1 MAKKWALT
9 KRLKSKTKLKGKKEI
24 IIGLISLIAIVGLV
38 VGFFYLKGINVF
50 KEQRKFYVE
59 YGSVSGLAE
68 SNAVTVNGFKIG
80 LVSAISFQ
88 PSKPDKV
95 LIELLIENKD
105 IIIPEDTKAEL
116 RSDLLGT
123 RSIELLLG
131 ESTTL
136 AKNGGFI
143 NGATQKDLTD
153 QVNEQLLP
161 LKQKTE
167 ELIGNLD
174 TVISTVDEIFNVNKD
189 ALNSSFNKLEMAINT
204 FEHMS
209 RNLDT
214 IVAENRFTF
223 RNAMNKVESI
233 TGNLQKSNEE
243 VTNTLENLSAIT
255 DSIKAADL
263 TQTIDNAKN
272 ALSEATEILTAINSQ
287 EGSLGQLIYND
298 SLINNVNVM
307 VDQAQRLVE
316 NIKDH
321 PNRYLQFAVFGSKD
335 KGMKLDSRDEKALR
349 RFIKDSLRA
358 KPIIEK

>member
-1 MAKKWALT
+1 M
-9 KRLKSKTKLKGKKEI
+9 KGKKEI
-24 IIGLISLIAIVGLV
+24 IIGLVSVIAITGLV
-38 VGFFYLKGINVF
+38 VGFFFLKGVNVF
-50 KEQRKFYVE
+50 KDQRKFYVE

-88 PSKPDKV
+88 PKSPDQV
-95 LIELLIENKD
+95 LIEILIENKD
-105 IIIPEDTKAEL
+105 IIIPEDSRAEL

-136 AKNGGFI
+136 AKSGAFI
-143 NGATQKDLTD
+143 NGATQKDLAD

-161 LKQKTE
+161 LKKKTE
-167 ELIGNLD
+167 ELLGSLD
-174 TVISTVDEIFNVNKD
+174 TVISTIDEIFNVNKD
-189 ALNSSFNKLEMAINT
+189 ALNSSFNKLELAINT
-204 FEHMS
+204 FEHTS
-209 RNLDT
+209 RNLDS

-223 RNAMNKVESI
+223 KSTMNKISSI
-233 TGNLQKSNEE
+233 TGNLQQSNQQIS
-243 VTNTLENLSAIT
+243 NTIDNLSAIT

-272 ALSEATEILTAINSQ
+272 ALYETNEILTAINSQ

-298 SLINNVNVM
+298 TLINNVNIM

-349 RFIKDSLRA
+349 KFIKDSLRA
-358 KPIIEK
+358 EANKK

>member
-1 MAKKWALT
+1 M
-9 KRLKSKTKLKGKKEI
+9 KGKKEI
-24 IIGLISLIAIVGLV
+24 IIGLVSVIAIAGLII
-38 VGFFYLKGINVF
+38 GFFYLKGINVF

-59 YGSVSGLAE
+59 YSSVSGLAE
-68 SNAVTVNGFKIG
+68 SNSVTVNGFKVG
-80 LVSAISFQ
+80 LVSNISFQ

-95 LIELLIENKD
+95 LIEILIENKD
-105 IIIPEDTKAEL
+105 IIIPEDSRAEL

-136 AKNGGFI
+136 AKSGNFI
-143 NGATQKDLTD
+143 NSATQKDLAD

-167 ELIGNLD
+167 QLIGSLD
-174 TVISTVDEIFNVNKD
+174 TVISTIDEIFNVNKY

-204 FEHMS
+204 FEHTS
-209 RNLDT
+209 RNLDS

-223 RNAMNKVESI
+223 KNTMNKISSI
-233 TGNLQKSNEE
+233 TGNLQQSNEQIS
-243 VTNTLENLSAIT
+243 NTIANLSAIT

-272 ALSEATEILTAINSQ
+272 ALYETNEILAAINSK

-298 SLINNVNVM
+298 SLINNVNLM
-307 VDQAQRLVE
+307 LDQAQRLVE

-335 KGMKLDSRDEKALR
+335 KGVKLDSRDEKALR
-349 RFIKDSLRA
+349 KFIKDSLRA
-358 KPIIEK
+358 LPNKK

>member
-1 MAKKWALT
+1 M
-9 KRLKSKTKLKGKKEI
+9 KGKKEI
-24 IIGLISLIAIVGLV
+24 IIGFISVVAIVGLV

-50 KEQRKFYVE
+50 KDQRKFYVE
-59 YGSVSGLAE
+59 YSSVSGLAE
-68 SNAVTVNGFKIG
+68 SNAVTVNGFKVG
-80 LVSAISFQ
+80 LVSGISFQ
-88 PSKPDKV
+88 PEKPDRV

-105 IIIPEDTKAEL
+105 IIIPEDTRAEL

-136 AKNGGFI
+136 SKNGDFI

-174 TVISTVDEIFNVNKD
+174 TVISTIDEVFNVNKD
-189 ALNSSFNKLEMAINT
+189 ALNNSFSKLELAINT
-204 FEHMS
+204 FEHTS
-209 RNLDT
+209 RNLDS

-223 RNAMNKVESI
+223 RNTMNKVSSI
-233 TGNLQKSNEE
+233 TSNLQASNDEIS
-243 VTNTLENLSAIT
+243 NTIANLSAIT
-255 DSIKAADL
+255 DSIQAADL

-272 ALSEATEILTAINSQ
+272 ALYETNEILTAINSQ

-298 SLINNVNVM
+298 SLVNNVNIM

-358 KPIIEK
+358 KPITK

>member
-1 MAKKWALT
+1 M
-9 KRLKSKTKLKGKKEI
+9 KGKKEI
-24 IIGLISLIAIVGLV
+24 IIGLTSVIAITLLI
-38 VGFFYLKGINVF
+38 VGFFYLKGVNVF
-50 KEQRKFYVE
+50 KEQRTFFVE
-59 YGSVSGLAE
+59 YSSVSGLAE

-88 PSKPDKV
+88 PKTPDLV
-95 LIELLIENKD
+95 LITILIENKD
-105 IIIPEDTKAEL
+105 IIIPEDSRAEL

-123 RSIELLLG
+123 RTIELLLG

-136 AKNGGFI
+136 SKSGDYI
-143 NGATQKDLTD
+143 NGATQKDLAD

-174 TVISTVDEIFNVNKD
+174 TVISTIDEIFNVNKD

-204 FEHMS
+204 FEHTS
-209 RNLDT
+209 RNLDS
-214 IVAENRFTF
+214 IVSENRFTF
-223 RNAMNKVESI
+223 KNTMNKVASI
-233 TGNLQKSNEE
+233 TGNLQKSNEDIS
-243 VTNTLENLSAIT
+243 NTIANLSAIT
-255 DSIKAADL
+255 DSIKASDL

-272 ALSEATEILTAINSQ
+272 ALYETNEILAAINSK

-298 SLINNVNVM
+298 TLINNVNIM

-349 RFIKDSLRA
+349 KFIKDSLNSERN
-358 KPIIEK
+358 KK